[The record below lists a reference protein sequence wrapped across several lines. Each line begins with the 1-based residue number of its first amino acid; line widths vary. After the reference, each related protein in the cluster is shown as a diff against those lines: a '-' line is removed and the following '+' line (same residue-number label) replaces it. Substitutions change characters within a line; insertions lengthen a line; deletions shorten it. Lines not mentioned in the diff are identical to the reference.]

1 MVVRRCF
8 LKSLFASHCCSS
20 HSRHASGCDW
30 GLDVRLVKARVGFG
44 LACGCP
50 RIEAAWV
57 PCRRLQLKR
66 QPLRVNP
73 CVLAMAPASSSL
85 YRLDSVHADA
95 DEALR
100 TAWTKRDEKALVAAL
115 GHVLSRPLSLLAVDG
130 KILFEVLAAEE
141 LDPLKSLQ
149 DLTLAEESRESF
161 TRALSMCDPKST
173 SPATASTITCVK
185 KEILLSFKAQQ
196 NLAARAD
203 QRKLLMM
210 RVHLGCKDVVLRI
223 YMRPRPLQKCKTQP
237 RPNSP
242 KSNPKLTCI
251 LPPGRMV
258 WMRSLAHPLQTLSE
272 GLACASR

>member
-50 RIEAAWV
+50 GIEAAGSAWV

-115 GHVLSRPLSLLAVDG
+115 GRVLSRPLSLLAVDG

-161 TRALSMCDPKST
+161 TRALSMSDPKST

-196 NLAARAD
+196 NLATRAD

-223 YMRPRPLQKCKTQP
+223 YMRPRPLQNCKFRRQV
-237 RPNSP
+237 RRARLNRD
-242 KSNPKLTCI
+242 LT
-251 LPPGRMV
+251 V
-258 WMRSLAHPLQTLSE
+258 Q
-272 GLACASR
+272 SRIRN